1 MAAILYV
8 QGFVKENPLTLATL
22 VCLLV
27 AVLMAGERVGS
38 GLVTIVQHPFA
49 VSMIFGGM
57 MYVMGQVAHRL
68 VINRY
73 TTRAA
78 RISQAAQAAQV
89 PSADS
94 DSSDNNTDGTA
105 EEEDDIAE
113 KKETLWDKWDA
124 AAAWGVPIP
133 SRAQWARDRD
143 KLAAVGRKGQASLY
157 GGVAA
162 LGRGMKRAGYEGI
175 SALGRMGQGY
185 SYGRPSHNSNVADGE
200 DTDEEEDM
208 QRQMQ
213 QRKQKELDEANENAR
228 LAGMLVGGDRDR
240 DWSKYSN
247 PKNPFILRVSP
258 EEI

>member
-8 QGFVKENPLTLATL
+8 QGFVKENPLKLAGL

-27 AVLMAGERVGS
+27 AVLMAGERIGS

-73 TTRAA
+73 TTRAV
-78 RISQAAQAAQV
+78 RISQAAQV

-94 DSSDNNTDGTA
+94 DSYDTASDNNTDGYNTA

-113 KKETLWDKWDA
+113 KKGTLWDKWDA

-133 SRAQWARDRD
+133 SRAQWARDRG
-143 KLAAVGRKGQASLY
+143 KLAALGRKGQSSLY

-162 LGRGMKRAGYEGI
+162 LGRAGYEGVA
-175 SALGRMGQGY
+175 ALGRMGQGY